1 MGLEPIRAP
10 GLLLFPRILHAAKTD
25 PNGPASVFRF
35 AAIFSRCDAGSMD
48 ALPSAL
54 EQAMR
59 LFSSKPA
66 HTAASFF
73 HPASAAAGLRFS
85 QNGKLYFSLPPA
97 EARSRFML
105 RAFFHSPASKA
116 GQNASAAAGLRF
128 SQNGKLYFGLPFPC
142 PNLEALH
149 APDLFSFARVQSRA
163 KCIRCRRAAGLWL
176 CAPGALWQNA
186 GAAHPCRG
194 IFLLPG
200 GKFFCLPPPPS
211 S

>member
-25 PNGPASVFRF
+25 PNGPAAVFRF

-66 HTAASFF
+66 HTAASLF
-73 HPASAAAGLRFS
+73 HP
-85 QNGKLYFSLPPA
+85 
-97 EARSRFML
+97 
-105 RAFFHSPASKA
+105 
-116 GQNASAAAGLRF
+116 ASAAAGLRF

-194 IFLLPG
+194 IFLLPE
-200 GKFFCLPPPPS
+200 GKFFCLPRPLPLDLKSAPGFIIKP
-211 S
+211 